1 MPSSFSPSL
10 GLSGQPWEPS
20 DIYLESLH
28 VKRRGPGVRVS
39 QELGF
44 FWNQKMGCFH
54 ESLGIQSPSENGNGL
69 AEEVIIHPNHHVT
82 FGDWIPRECP
92 KFR

>member
-1 MPSSFSPSL
+1 MYDWSIVSSGLL
-10 GLSGQPWEPS
+10 GAFVVFPHPGRVGPGQPWEVS

-44 FWNQKMGCFH
+44 FSKQKKWVVSMN
-54 ESLGIQSPSENGNGL
+54 P
-69 AEEVIIHPNHHVT
+69 
-82 FGDWIPRECP
+82 
-92 KFR
+92 

>member
-1 MPSSFSPSL
+1 MYDWSIVSSGLLGAFVVFPIPD

-44 FWNQKMGCFH
+44 FFKTKKMGCLH
-54 ESLGIQSPSENGNGL
+54 ESLGIQSPSENGNG
-69 AEEVIIHPNHHVT
+69 T
-82 FGDWIPRECP
+82 
-92 KFR
+92 